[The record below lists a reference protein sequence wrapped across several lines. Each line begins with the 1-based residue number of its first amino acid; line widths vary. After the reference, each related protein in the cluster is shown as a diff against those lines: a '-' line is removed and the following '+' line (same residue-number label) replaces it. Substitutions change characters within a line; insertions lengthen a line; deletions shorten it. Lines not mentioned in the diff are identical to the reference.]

1 MHELTIDLSA
11 RKLIL
16 TARLIIGLTE
26 HPAAHENFFSIILQT
41 GSLMKNIDFEDL
53 EVTVV
58 PVGSSNTV
66 TGLPCVRIIIWLIV
80 RKKSL

>member
-1 MHELTIDLSA
+1 MGT
-11 RKLIL
+11 
-16 TARLIIGLTE
+16 
-26 HPAAHENFFSIILQT
+26 
-41 GSLMKNIDFEDL
+41 LMKNIDFEDL
-53 EVTVV
+53 EVTVA